1 LRPRPVRHLIVRIV
15 AAVAAVAAIGLIGRA
30 SAQDVQEAEKLIFAY
45 ADTFNKQ
52 DAAGLAAFYTKDGVI
67 INQRGVISG
76 PSAIEEYLQTLFKA
90 GFNHE
95 EVTVDQVS
103 PLGADAVLVR
113 GEYHITGQ
121 GQNGTIKIDGNWG
134 GVDVRE
140 GGVWKIRLIM
150 ALPKPTPK

>member
-1 LRPRPVRHLIVRIV
+1 MRSSWMH
-15 AAVAAVAAIGLIGRA
+15 AAVAAIGLIAQA
-30 SAQDVQEAEKLIFAY
+30 SAEDDMQEAEKLMFAY
-45 ADTFNKQ
+45 AATFNKQ

-67 INQRGVISG
+67 INQRCLSG

-95 EVTVDQVS
+95 EITVDQVRLS
-103 PLGADAVLVR
+103 GADVVLVR

-134 GVDVRE
+134 GVNVRE
-140 GGVWKIRLIM
+140 GGALKIRLIM
-150 ALPKPTPK
+150 AVPKPPPPK

>member
-1 LRPRPVRHLIVRIV
+1 MRSSWII
-15 AAVAAVAAIGLIGRA
+15 AAVAAIGHIVRA
-30 SAQDVQEAEKLIFAY
+30 SAQDVHQDTRQEAEKLIFAY
-45 ADTFNKQ
+45 AATFNKQ

-121 GQNGTIKIDGNWG
+121 GQNGAIKIDGNWG
-134 GVDVRE
+134 GVNVRE
-140 GGVWKIRLIM
+140 GGVLKIQLIM
-150 ALPKPTPK
+150 AVPKPPPPK

>member
-1 LRPRPVRHLIVRIV
+1 MRSSWII

-30 SAQDVQEAEKLIFAY
+30 SAQDVQEAERLMFAY

-52 DAAGLAAFYTKDGVI
+52 DAAGLAAY
-67 INQRGVISG
+67 QRGVLSG

-90 GFNHE
+90 GSNHE

-103 PLGADAVLVR
+103 PLGADVVLVR

-121 GQNGTIKIDGNWG
+121 GQNGAMKIDGNWG
-134 GVDVRE
+134 AVNVRE
-140 GGVWKIRLIM
+140 GGALKIRLIM